1 MDIKEENIY
10 IKEKEGKKTKDVN
23 YSKKNSKEEKEYQ
36 STQILP
42 KKTGK
47 ELYESYKRDLGISE
61 FTMRRAIKSVG
72 EWVVNVETQR
82 NLQMKNDF
90 DEEKEFKL
98 EKQKEIQN
106 QIEELSNDNES
117 ERMIIYFNEK
127 IQQQEILLE
136 KYTEIKNK
144 IDTKIKS
151 IKDILPNLEKKV
163 NKYKIDLRKLNR
175 ENLKLMEQINKFENE
190 LSFKL
195 SEELDS
201 YDYNI
206 NNNINNNMNNNN
218 INNINNENQ
227 MNLIQNYS
235 SDITNNNSLSTN
247 VNNNSQS
254 INGLNYSN
262 LINNINFANMVN
274 KNSNLNKSESY
285 INNYSIDFN
294 NINIPDILEKNES
307 LRAKK
312 EKNDK
317 LRDILKEKKMENDY
331 LMRNINQMN
340 NNFFK
345 CKKVYNEGMHEI
357 AKELLRINEIE
368 LDKVINNSNTNFN
381 SLYFDIFKSNYNSGQ
396 SKNDLLK
403 LPLINNNIKKKF
415 KYPILEKSEP
425 NDLLY
430 KVIKNIIE
438 ENNINNKINNLKKN
452 RFSWEEFKDF
462 SPYQIYTLLNIN
474 KEVLNK
480 LDMCIFPN
488 QIYEKV
494 EEY

>member
-1 MDIKEENIY
+1 MDKIEENLY
-10 IKEKEGKKTKDVN
+10 KKEKEGKKTKDIN
-23 YSKKNSKEEKEYQ
+23 YSKKNSKEEKELQ
-36 STQILP
+36 STNIIP

-72 EWVVNVETQR
+72 EWVINVETQR

-127 IQQQEILLE
+127 IKQQEILLD
-136 KYTEIKNK
+136 KYIGIKNK

-151 IKDILPNLEKKV
+151 IKDILPDLKNKV

-190 LSFKL
+190 LSFRL
-195 SEELDS
+195 SKELDD
-201 YDYNI
+201 YDYNT
-206 NNNINNNMNNNN
+206 NNNIIKNKFTG
-218 INNINNENQ
+218 INNINNEKQ
-227 MNLIQNYS
+227 MNPIQNNS
-235 SDITNNNSLSTN
+235 SEITNNNSLSTN

-254 INGLNYSN
+254 INGLNYTN
-262 LINNINFANMVN
+262 LINNINFANMDN
-274 KNSNLNKSESY
+274 KTTSLNKSGSY

-294 NINIPDILEKNES
+294 NINIPEILEKNEN
-307 LRAKK
+307 LREKK

-317 LRDILKEKKMENDY
+317 LREILKEKKMENDY

-345 CKKVYNEGMHEI
+345 CKKVYNKGMHEI

-381 SLYFDIFKSNYNSGQ
+381 SLYFDIFKANYNSGQ
-396 SKNDLLK
+396 SKNDLLR
-403 LPLINNNIKKKF
+403 LPMINNNINKKF

-438 ENNINNKINNLKKN
+438 ENNNNNKINNLKKN
-452 RFSWEEFKDF
+452 RFSWEEFKEF

-494 EEY
+494 EGY

>member
-1 MDIKEENIY
+1 MD
-10 IKEKEGKKTKDVN
+10 KDASN
-23 YSKKNSKEEKEYQ
+23 QNSNELKNSQEIDYSKKNSKEEENQ
-36 STQILP
+36 PQNAVG

-61 FTMRRAIKSVG
+61 FTMKRAIKSVG

-82 NLQMKNDF
+82 NLQMRNDF

-117 ERMIIYFNEK
+117 ERMIVYFNEK
-127 IQQQEILLE
+127 IKQQEDLFE
-136 KYTEIKNK
+136 KYNQIKTK
-144 IDTKIKS
+144 IDKKIKL
-151 IKDILPNLEKKV
+151 IKDMIPNLEYKV
-163 NKYKIDLRKLNR
+163 TNYKIELRKLNR

-195 SEELDS
+195 SEELDDFNS
-201 YDYNI
+201 NLI
-206 NNNINNNMNNNN
+206 NNMNNNN
-218 INNINNENQ
+218 QNLIINNSLEN
-227 MNLIQNYS
+227 
-235 SDITNNNSLSTN
+235 TNNNSLSTN

-262 LINNINFANMVN
+262 IIKNINFANMEN
-274 KNSNLNKSESY
+274 
-285 INNYSIDFN
+285 INYSNRGENNLSNSISFN
-294 NINIPDILEKNES
+294 NSINIPAILENNEI
-307 LRAKK
+307 LRKKK
-312 EKNDK
+312 EKVDK
-317 LRDILKEKKMENDY
+317 LKEILKEKKLENHY
-331 LMRNINQMN
+331 LMKNINIMN

-357 AKELLRINEIE
+357 AKELLRINEME

-381 SLYFDIFKSNYNSGQ
+381 SLYFDIFKTNYNSGQ

-403 LPLINNNIKKKF
+403 LPLMNDNIINRY
-415 KYPILEKSEP
+415 KYPIMEKSGP

-438 ENNINNKINNLKKN
+438 ENNINNKINNMKKN
-452 RFSWEEFKDF
+452 KFSWDEFKEF
-462 SPYQIYTLLNIN
+462 SAYQIYTLLNIN
-474 KEVLNK
+474 KEVINK
-480 LDMCIFPN
+480 LDNCIFPI
-488 QIYEKV
+488 QVSYK
-494 EEY
+494 EE

>member
-1 MDIKEENIY
+1 MD
-10 IKEKEGKKTKDVN
+10 KDASN
-23 YSKKNSKEEKEYQ
+23 QNSNELKNSQEIDYSKKNSKEEENQ
-36 STQILP
+36 PQNAVG

-61 FTMRRAIKSVG
+61 FTMKRAIKSVG

-82 NLQMKNDF
+82 NLQMRNDF

-117 ERMIIYFNEK
+117 ERMIVYFNEK
-127 IQQQEILLE
+127 IKQQEDLFE
-136 KYTEIKNK
+136 KYNQIKTK
-144 IDTKIKS
+144 IDKKIKL
-151 IKDILPNLEKKV
+151 IKDMIPNLEYKV
-163 NKYKIDLRKLNR
+163 TNYKIELRKLNR

-195 SEELDS
+195 SEELDDFNS
-201 YDYNI
+201 NLI
-206 NNNINNNMNNNN
+206 NNMNNNN
-218 INNINNENQ
+218 QNLIINNSLEN
-227 MNLIQNYS
+227 
-235 SDITNNNSLSTN
+235 TNNNSLSTN

-262 LINNINFANMVN
+262 IIKNINFANMEN
-274 KNSNLNKSESY
+274 F
-285 INNYSIDFN
+285 NYSNRGENNLSNSISFN
-294 NINIPDILEKNES
+294 NSINIPAILENNEI
-307 LRAKK
+307 LRKKK
-312 EKNDK
+312 EKVDK
-317 LRDILKEKKMENDY
+317 LKEILKEKKLENHY
-331 LMRNINQMN
+331 LMKNINIMN

-357 AKELLRINEIE
+357 AKELLRINEME

-381 SLYFDIFKSNYNSGQ
+381 SLYFDIFKTNYNSGQ

-403 LPLINNNIKKKF
+403 LPLMNDNIINRY
-415 KYPILEKSEP
+415 KYPIMEKSGP

-438 ENNINNKINNLKKN
+438 ENNINNKINNMKKN
-452 RFSWEEFKDF
+452 KFSWDEFKEF
-462 SPYQIYTLLNIN
+462 SAYQIYTLLNIN
-474 KEVLNK
+474 KEVINK
-480 LDMCIFPN
+480 LDNCIFPI
-488 QIYEKV
+488 QVSYK
-494 EEY
+494 EE

>member
-1 MDIKEENIY
+1 MD
-10 IKEKEGKKTKDVN
+10 KDASNQNSNELKNSQEIN
-23 YSKKNSKEEKEYQ
+23 YSKKNSKEEENQ
-36 STQILP
+36 PQNAVG

-61 FTMRRAIKSVG
+61 FTMKRAIKSVG

-82 NLQMKNDF
+82 NLQMRNDF

-117 ERMIIYFNEK
+117 ERMIVYFNEK
-127 IQQQEILLE
+127 IKQQEDLFE
-136 KYTEIKNK
+136 KYNQIKTK
-144 IDTKIKS
+144 IDKKIKL
-151 IKDILPNLEKKV
+151 IKDMIPNLEYKV
-163 NKYKIDLRKLNR
+163 TNYKIELRKLNR

-195 SEELDS
+195 SEELDDFNS
-201 YDYNI
+201 NLI
-206 NNNINNNMNNNN
+206 NNMNNNN
-218 INNINNENQ
+218 QNLIINNSLEN
-227 MNLIQNYS
+227 
-235 SDITNNNSLSTN
+235 TNNNSLSTN

-262 LINNINFANMVN
+262 IIKNINFANMEN
-274 KNSNLNKSESY
+274 F
-285 INNYSIDFN
+285 NYSNRGENNLSNSISFN
-294 NINIPDILEKNES
+294 NSINIPAILENNEI
-307 LRAKK
+307 LRKKK
-312 EKNDK
+312 EKVDK
-317 LRDILKEKKMENDY
+317 LKEILKEKKLENHY
-331 LMRNINQMN
+331 LMKNINIMN

-357 AKELLRINEIE
+357 AKELLRINEME

-381 SLYFDIFKSNYNSGQ
+381 SLYFDIFKTNYNSGQ

-403 LPLINNNIKKKF
+403 LPLMNDNIINRY
-415 KYPILEKSEP
+415 KYPIMEKSGP

-438 ENNINNKINNLKKN
+438 ENNINNKINNMKKN
-452 RFSWEEFKDF
+452 KFSWDEFKEF
-462 SPYQIYTLLNIN
+462 SAYQIYTLLNIN
-474 KEVLNK
+474 KEVINK
-480 LDMCIFPN
+480 LDNCIFPI
-488 QIYEKV
+488 QVSYK
-494 EEY
+494 EE

>member
-1 MDIKEENIY
+1 MDKIEENLY
-10 IKEKEGKKTKDVN
+10 KKEKEGKKTKDIN
-23 YSKKNSKEEKEYQ
+23 YSKKNSKEEKELQ
-36 STQILP
+36 STNIIP

-72 EWVVNVETQR
+72 EWVINVETQR

-127 IQQQEILLE
+127 IKQQEILLD
-136 KYTEIKNK
+136 KYIGIKNK

-151 IKDILPNLEKKV
+151 IKDILPDLEKKV

-190 LSFKL
+190 LSFRL
-195 SEELDS
+195 SKELDN
-201 YDYNI
+201 YDYNT
-206 NNNINNNMNNNN
+206 NNNITKNKFTG
-218 INNINNENQ
+218 INNINNEKQ
-227 MNLIQNYS
+227 MNPIQNNS
-235 SDITNNNSLSTN
+235 SEITNNNSLSTN

-254 INGLNYSN
+254 INGLNYTN
-262 LINNINFANMVN
+262 LINNINFANMDN
-274 KNSNLNKSESY
+274 KTTSLNKSESY

-294 NINIPDILEKNES
+294 NINIPEILEKNEN
-307 LRAKK
+307 LREKK

-317 LRDILKEKKMENDY
+317 LREILKEKKMENDY

-381 SLYFDIFKSNYNSGQ
+381 SLYFDIFKANYNSGQ
-396 SKNDLLK
+396 SKNDLLR
-403 LPLINNNIKKKF
+403 LPMINNNINKKF

-438 ENNINNKINNLKKN
+438 ENNNNNKINNLKKN
-452 RFSWEEFKDF
+452 RFSWEEFKEF

-494 EEY
+494 EGY

>member
-1 MDIKEENIY
+1 MDKIEENLY
-10 IKEKEGKKTKDVN
+10 KKEKEGKKTKDIN
-23 YSKKNSKEEKEYQ
+23 YSKKNSKEEKELQ
-36 STQILP
+36 STNIIP

-72 EWVVNVETQR
+72 EWVINVETQR

-127 IQQQEILLE
+127 IKQQEILLD
-136 KYTEIKNK
+136 KYIGIKNK

-151 IKDILPNLEKKV
+151 IKDILPDLEKKV

-190 LSFKL
+190 LSIRL
-195 SEELDS
+195 SKELDN
-201 YDYNI
+201 YDYNT
-206 NNNINNNMNNNN
+206 NNNITKNKFTG
-218 INNINNENQ
+218 INNINNEKQ
-227 MNLIQNYS
+227 MNPIQNNS
-235 SDITNNNSLSTN
+235 SEITNNNSLSTN

-254 INGLNYSN
+254 INGLNYTN
-262 LINNINFANMVN
+262 LINNINFANMDN
-274 KNSNLNKSESY
+274 KTTSLNKSESY

-294 NINIPDILEKNES
+294 NINIPEILEKNEN
-307 LRAKK
+307 LREKK

-317 LRDILKEKKMENDY
+317 LREILKEKKMENDY

-345 CKKVYNEGMHEI
+345 CKKVYNEGLHEI

-381 SLYFDIFKSNYNSGQ
+381 SLYFDIFKANYNSGQ
-396 SKNDLLK
+396 SKNDLLR
-403 LPLINNNIKKKF
+403 LPMINNNINKQF
-415 KYPILEKSEP
+415 KYQILEKSEP

-438 ENNINNKINNLKKN
+438 ANNNNNKINNLKKN

-488 QIYEKV
+488 QIYEKPQ
-494 EEY
+494 EYY